1 MNILKKT
8 SLNGKHISPFLLIP
22 LLLLVIIGLVTL
34 YSTLILPTG
43 GLAETDIFTKQLI
56 FIGVGALLFILLSYI
71 DLSYLKHWQVLLII
85 YTITIILLVLTL
97 LFGPV
102 IKGVKRWL
110 IIGGIQIQPSEIAKF
125 TVIIVT
131 SVIFSMKEKYN
142 EWILF
147 LLSFLFLAP
156 ILVLIY
162 LQPSGSMMVLTL
174 SIWFLLVFMGLNNP
188 IRNAVILT
196 ILLST
201 VGAFLISSITGNNL
215 WFLLLIVAVVV
226 GIFGFYAE
234 SNWKLFIV
242 ISFVIALLVGA
253 LSSVTWRNLLKDYQK
268 QRIVAFINPEE
279 TSSDNLFNVNQSK
292 IAIGSGRIFG
302 KGFGNGTQSKRNF
315 LPEFRTDFI
324 FASYAE
330 EFGLV
335 GSLFLMLLYG
345 LIIAFCFMTA
355 VNCTGNTMYSLISM
369 GVGIKM
375 LLEIFINIGTNTG
388 SIPATGIPLPLMSAG
403 GTITVMTLVCLG
415 LVHNISLKNSQK
427 LRTKKGDII
436 DVYED

>member
-8 SLNGKHISPFLLIP
+8 SFKGKYISPLLLIP
-22 LLLLVIIGLVTL
+22 LLLLIVTGLVTL

-43 GLAETDIFTKQLI
+43 GLADTDIFTKQLI
-56 FIGVGALLFILLSYI
+56 FIGVGSLLFILLSYI

-85 YTITIILLVLTL
+85 YAVTIILLVLTL

-110 IIGGIQIQPSEIAKF
+110 VIGGVQIQPSEIAKF

-147 LLSFLFLAP
+147 LVSFLLLLP
-156 ILVLIY
+156 ILILIY
-162 LQPSGSMMVLTL
+162 LQPSGSMMILTL

-196 ILLST
+196 IILST

-215 WFLLLIVAVVV
+215 WFLLLLVAVVV
-226 GIFGFYAE
+226 GIFGFYAK
-234 SNWKLFIV
+234 SNWKLFII
-242 ISFVIALLVGA
+242 ISFVVALLIGA

-268 QRIVAFINPEE
+268 QRIVAFINPEG

-355 VNCTGNTMYSLISM
+355 VNCTRNTMYSLISM

>member
-102 IKGVKRWL
+102 IKNVKRWL

-131 SVIFSMKEKYN
+131 SVVFSMKEKYS

-147 LLSFLFLAP
+147 LLSFVFLAP

-268 QRIVAFINPEE
+268 QRIVAFINPEG

>member
-8 SLNGKHISPFLLIP
+8 SFKGKHVSLFLIIPLVLLI
-22 LLLLVIIGLVTL
+22 IIGLVTL

-43 GLAETDIFTKQLI
+43 GLADTDIFTKQLI
-56 FIGVGALLFILLSYI
+56 FIGVGSLLFILLSYI

-85 YTITIILLVLTL
+85 YVVTIVLLVLTL

-102 IKGVKRWL
+102 IKNVKRWL

-131 SVIFSMKEKYN
+131 SVIFSMKEKYS

-174 SIWFLLVFMGLNNP
+174 AIWFLLVFMGLNNP
-188 IRNAVILT
+188 VRNAVILT

-226 GIFGFYAE
+226 GIFSFYAK
-234 SNWKLFIV
+234 SNWKLFII
-242 ISFVIALLVGA
+242 ISFVVALLIGA

-292 IAIGSGRIFG
+292 IAIGSGRVFG

>member
-43 GLAETDIFTKQLI
+43 GLADTDIFTKQLI
-56 FIGVGALLFILLSYI
+56 FIGVGSLLFLLFSYI

-102 IKGVKRWL
+102 IKNVKRWL

-131 SVIFSMKEKYN
+131 SVIFSMKEKYS

-162 LQPSGSMMVLTL
+162 IQPSGSMMVLTL

>member
-1 MNILKKT
+1 MNILKHT
-8 SLNGKHISPFLLIP
+8 SFKKARLSFFLLIP
-22 LLLLVIIGLVTL
+22 LTLLLIIGLVTL

-43 GLAETDIFTKQLI
+43 GLDATDIFTKQIL
-56 FIGVGALLFILLSYI
+56 FIVTGLLLFFILSYI

-85 YTITIILLVLTL
+85 YIVTILLLVATL

-102 IKGVKRWL
+102 IKNVKRWL
-110 IIGGIQIQPSEIAKF
+110 VISGVQVQPSEIAKF

-131 SVIFSMKEKYN
+131 AVIFSMKEKYN

-147 LLSFLFLAP
+147 LVSFLFLLP
-156 ILVLIY
+156 ILVLVY
-162 LQPSGSMMVLTL
+162 MQPSGSMMLLTL
-174 SIWFLLVFMGLNNP
+174 GIWFLLVFMALNNP
-188 IRNAVILT
+188 VRNAVILT
-196 ILLST
+196 IILST
-201 VGAFLISSITGNNL
+201 VGAFLISSISGNNI
-215 WFLLLIVAVVV
+215 WFLLLIISVVV
-226 GIFGFYAE
+226 AIFGFYAR
-234 SNWKLFIV
+234 SNWKIFV
-242 ISFVIALLVGA
+242 VVSFVIALLIGG
-253 LSSVTWRNLLKDYQK
+253 LSSITWRNLLKDYQK
-268 QRIVAFINPEE
+268 DRIVAFINPEE
-279 TSSDNLFNVNQSK
+279 TSSDSLFNVNQSK

-335 GSLFLMLLYG
+335 GSLFLMILYG
-345 LIIAFCFMTA
+345 LIIVFCFMTA
-355 VNCTGNTMYSLISM
+355 INCSENTMFSLISM
-369 GVGIKM
+369 GVGIKI

-415 LVHNISLKNSQK
+415 LVHNISLKNSLK
-427 LRTKKGDII
+427 LRTKKADII
-436 DVYED
+436 DIYED

>member
-8 SLNGKHISPFLLIP
+8 SFKGKHVSLFLIIPLVLLI
-22 LLLLVIIGLVTL
+22 IIGLVTL

-43 GLAETDIFTKQLI
+43 GLADTDIFTKQLI
-56 FIGVGALLFILLSYI
+56 FIGVGSLLFLLFSYI

-102 IKGVKRWL
+102 IKNVKRWL

-131 SVIFSMKEKYN
+131 SVIFSMKEKYS

-162 LQPSGSMMVLTL
+162 IQPSGSIMVLTL

-355 VNCTGNTMYSLISM
+355 VNCSENTMFSLISM

-427 LRTKKGDII
+427 LRTKKADII

>member
-34 YSTLILPTG
+34 YSTLILLTG

-102 IKGVKRWL
+102 IKNVKRWL

-131 SVIFSMKEKYN
+131 SVVFSMKEKYS

-147 LLSFLFLAP
+147 LLSFVFLAP

-268 QRIVAFINPEE
+268 QRIVAFINPEG

-355 VNCTGNTMYSLISM
+355 VNCSENTMFSLISM

>member
-8 SLNGKHISPFLLIP
+8 SFKGKHVSLFLIIPLVLLI
-22 LLLLVIIGLVTL
+22 IIGLVTL

-43 GLAETDIFTKQLI
+43 GLADTDIFTKQLI
-56 FIGVGALLFILLSYI
+56 FIGVGSLLFILLSYI

-85 YTITIILLVLTL
+85 YVVTIVLLVLTL

-102 IKGVKRWL
+102 IKNVKRWL

-131 SVIFSMKEKYN
+131 SVIFSMKEKYS

-268 QRIVAFINPEE
+268 QRIVAFINPEG

>member
-43 GLAETDIFTKQLI
+43 GLADTDIFTKQLI
-56 FIGVGALLFILLSYI
+56 FIGVGSLLFLLFSYI

-102 IKGVKRWL
+102 IKNVKRWL

-131 SVIFSMKEKYN
+131 SVIFSMKEKYS

-162 LQPSGSMMVLTL
+162 IQPSGSIMVLTL

-355 VNCTGNTMYSLISM
+355 VNCSENTMFSLISM

>member
-43 GLAETDIFTKQLI
+43 GLADTDIFTKQLI
-56 FIGVGALLFILLSYI
+56 FIGVGSLLFLLFSYI

-102 IKGVKRWL
+102 IKNVKRWL

-131 SVIFSMKEKYN
+131 SVIFSMKEKYS

-162 LQPSGSMMVLTL
+162 IQPSGSIMVLTL

-268 QRIVAFINPEE
+268 QRIVAFINPEG

-355 VNCTGNTMYSLISM
+355 VNCSENTMFSLISM

>member
-43 GLAETDIFTKQLI
+43 GLADTDIFTKQLI
-56 FIGVGALLFILLSYI
+56 FIGVGSLLFLLFSYI

-102 IKGVKRWL
+102 IKNVKRWL

-131 SVIFSMKEKYN
+131 SVIFSMKEKYS

-162 LQPSGSMMVLTL
+162 IQPSGSIMVLTL

-403 GTITVMTLVCLG
+403 GTITVMTLVYLG

-427 LRTKKGDII
+427 LRTKKADII

>member
-1 MNILKKT
+1 MNVLKKT

-102 IKGVKRWL
+102 IKNVKRWL

-131 SVIFSMKEKYN
+131 SVVFSMKEKYS

-147 LLSFLFLAP
+147 LLSFVFLAP

-268 QRIVAFINPEE
+268 QRIVAFINPEG

-355 VNCTGNTMYSLISM
+355 VNCSENTMFSLISM

>member
-43 GLAETDIFTKQLI
+43 GLADTDIFTKQLI
-56 FIGVGALLFILLSYI
+56 FIGVGSLLFLLFSYI

-102 IKGVKRWL
+102 IKNVKRWL

-131 SVIFSMKEKYN
+131 SVIFSMKEKYS

-162 LQPSGSMMVLTL
+162 IQPSGSIMVLTL

>member
-8 SLNGKHISPFLLIP
+8 SFKGKYISPLLLIP
-22 LLLLVIIGLVTL
+22 LLLLIVIGLVTL

-43 GLAETDIFTKQLI
+43 GLADTDIFTKQLI
-56 FIGVGALLFILLSYI
+56 FIGVGSLLFILLSYI

-85 YTITIILLVLTL
+85 YAVTIILLVLTL

-110 IIGGIQIQPSEIAKF
+110 VIGGVQIQPSEIAKF

-147 LLSFLFLAP
+147 LVSFLLLLP
-156 ILVLIY
+156 ILILIY
-162 LQPSGSMMVLTL
+162 LQPSGSMMILTL
-174 SIWFLLVFMGLNNP
+174 SIWFLLVFMGLNDP

-196 ILLST
+196 IILST

-215 WFLLLIVAVVV
+215 WFLLLLVAVVV
-226 GIFGFYAE
+226 GIFGFYAR
-234 SNWKLFIV
+234 SNWKLFII
-242 ISFVIALLVGA
+242 ISFVVALLIGT

-268 QRIVAFINPEE
+268 QRIVAFINPEG

>member
-97 LFGPV
+97 QFGPV

>member
-102 IKGVKRWL
+102 IKNVKRWL

-131 SVIFSMKEKYN
+131 SVVFSMKEKYS

-147 LLSFLFLAP
+147 LLSFVFLAP

-355 VNCTGNTMYSLISM
+355 VNCSENTMFSLISM

>member
-1 MNILKKT
+1 MNILKNTSFKT
-8 SLNGKHISPFLLIP
+8 KHFSFFLLIP
-22 LLLLVIIGLVTL
+22 LILLLIIGIVTL

-43 GLAETDIFTKQLI
+43 GLDTTDIFTKQII
-56 FIGVGALLFILLSYI
+56 FLVIGILLFLLLSYL

-85 YTITIILLVLTL
+85 YAVTIILLVLTL

-102 IKGVKRWL
+102 IKNVKRWL

-147 LLSFLFLAP
+147 LLSFLFLVP
-156 ILVLIY
+156 ILALIY

-355 VNCTGNTMYSLISM
+355 VNCSENTMFSLISM

-427 LRTKKGDII
+427 LRTKKSDII
-436 DVYED
+436 EVYED

>member
-8 SLNGKHISPFLLIP
+8 SFKGKHVSLFLIIPLVLLI
-22 LLLLVIIGLVTL
+22 IIGLVTL

-43 GLAETDIFTKQLI
+43 GLADTDIFTKQLI
-56 FIGVGALLFILLSYI
+56 FIGVGSLLFLLFSYI

-102 IKGVKRWL
+102 IKNVKRWL

-131 SVIFSMKEKYN
+131 SVIFSMKEKYS

-162 LQPSGSMMVLTL
+162 IQPSGSIMVLTL

-355 VNCTGNTMYSLISM
+355 VNCSENTMFSLISM

>member
-102 IKGVKRWL
+102 IKNVKRWL

-131 SVIFSMKEKYN
+131 SVIFSMKEKYS

-162 LQPSGSMMVLTL
+162 IQPSGSIMVLTL

-427 LRTKKGDII
+427 LRTKKADII

>member
-102 IKGVKRWL
+102 IKNVKRWL

-131 SVIFSMKEKYN
+131 SVVFSMKEKYS

-147 LLSFLFLAP
+147 LLSFVFLAP

-268 QRIVAFINPEE
+268 QRIVAFINPEG

-355 VNCTGNTMYSLISM
+355 VNCSENTMFSLISM

>member
-43 GLAETDIFTKQLI
+43 GLADTDIFTKQLI
-56 FIGVGALLFILLSYI
+56 FIGVGSLLFLLFSYI

-102 IKGVKRWL
+102 IKNVKRWL

-131 SVIFSMKEKYN
+131 SVIFSMKEKYS

-162 LQPSGSMMVLTL
+162 IQPSGSIMVLTL

-427 LRTKKGDII
+427 LRTKKADII

>member
-8 SLNGKHISPFLLIP
+8 SFKGKHVSLFLIIPLVLLI
-22 LLLLVIIGLVTL
+22 IIGLVTL

-43 GLAETDIFTKQLI
+43 GLADTDIFTKQLI
-56 FIGVGALLFILLSYI
+56 FIGVGSLLFLLFSYI

-102 IKGVKRWL
+102 IKNVKRWL

-131 SVIFSMKEKYN
+131 SVIFSMKEKYS

-162 LQPSGSMMVLTL
+162 IQPSGSIMVLTL

-427 LRTKKGDII
+427 LRTKKADII